1 MPKSKTYEEF
11 VDKFKPKKTTDD
23 CYTPDVIYK
32 AVKDW
37 AIKEM
42 NWGGGRTVVRPFWPG
57 GDFENFDYPAD
68 CVVIDNPPFSIMT
81 KVVKFYEDRGID
93 YFLFAPHLT
102 CFSIRPAHSRIC
114 VGVSVTYENGANVS
128 TSFVSSKGPLIRSAP
143 DLYRLLD
150 EANTANVNAKK
161 PAAKPVYTYP
171 DNVMTSSTVALFSK
185 YGIEYCED
193 IGVFVRA
200 MDAQRRAGK
209 AIFGAGYIVPEEAAR
224 KAQEAARKAQEAAR
238 KAQKKDVLI
247 WHIAKS
253 RRLFFLFCRDAE
265 KCDKIE

>member
-42 NWGGGRTVVRPFWPG
+42 NWGGRTVVRPFWPG
-57 GDFENFDYPAD
+57 GDFESYDYPAD
-68 CVVIDNPPFSIMT
+68 CVVIDNPPFSIIT

-102 CFSIRPAHSRIC
+102 CIDIRAAHSRIC
-114 VGVSVTYENGANVS
+114 VGVQVTYENGAVVC
-128 TSFVSSKGPLIRSAP
+128 TSFVASRGPLIRSAP
-143 DLYRLLD
+143 GLYRILN
-150 EANTANVNAKK
+150 EANAANIKAKK
-161 PAAKPVYTYP
+161 APPRPVYTYP
-171 DNVMTSSTVALFSK
+171 DNVMTSSTVGLFSK
-185 YGIEYCED
+185 YGIEYRED

-200 MDAQRRAGK
+200 MDAQREAGK
-209 AIFGAGYIVPEEAAR
+209 GIFGSGYIVPEEAAR
-224 KAQEAARKAQEAAR
+224 KAQEAARKAQKEKSQCWELSMRELAAL
-238 KAQKKDVLI
+238 KA
-247 WHIAKS
+247 
-253 RRLFFLFCRDAE
+253 AE
-265 KCDKIE
+265 ETGKQ

>member
-1 MPKSKTYEEF
+1 MTKSNTYEEF

-42 NWGGGRTVVRPFWPG
+42 DWGGRTVVRPFWPG

-68 CVVIDNPPFSIMT
+68 CVVIDNPPFSIMA
-81 KVVKFYEDRGID
+81 KVVKFYAEHNID

-102 CFSIRPAHSRIC
+102 CIGIRPAHSRIC
-114 VGVSVTYENGANVS
+114 VGVSVTYENGAIVN

-143 DLYRLLD
+143 ELYRILD
-150 EANTANVNAKK
+150 EANAANIKAKK
-161 PAAKPVYTYP
+161 APPRPVYTYP
-171 DNVMTSSTVALFSK
+171 DNVMTSSAVALFSK
-185 YGIEYCED
+185 YGIEYRED

-200 MDAQRRAGK
+200 MDAQRGTGK
-209 AIFGAGYIVPEEAAR
+209 TIFGAGYIVPEEAAR
-224 KAQEAARKAQEAAR
+224 KAQEAVR
-238 KAQKKDVLI
+238 KAQKEKSQRWELSMRELAALKAAEEA
-247 WHIAKS
+247 AKQ
-253 RRLFFLFCRDAE
+253 
-265 KCDKIE
+265 